1 MICMLILFTVFDAI
15 LTWYLLVGLDQD
27 TESLEVNCRLIN
39 FLQKL
44 TKSSLI
50 KT

>member
-15 LTWYLLVGLDQD
+15 LTWYLLGLDQD
-27 TESLEVNCRLIN
+27 TESLEVNCTLIN

-44 TKSSLI
+44 TK
-50 KT
+50 KHPN